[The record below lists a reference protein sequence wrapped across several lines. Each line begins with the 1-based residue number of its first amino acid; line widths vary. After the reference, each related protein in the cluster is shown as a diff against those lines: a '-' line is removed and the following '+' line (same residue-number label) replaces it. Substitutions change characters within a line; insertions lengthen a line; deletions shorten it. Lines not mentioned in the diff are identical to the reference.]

1 MSACTARLGRADCT
15 YRGCSGRLWT
25 LDSGVRNFVKSP
37 QTIYILNTS
46 DQCIWFSE
54 VLLLYNLGFE
64 TSKLYYKLHN

>member
-1 MSACTARLGRADCT
+1 MHGTPG
-15 YRGCSGRLWT
+15 SGRLHLSRLLRRP